1 MKPPMVATPT
11 IAAISGRLIPESD
24 WFTPPPPRPASP
36 YTSRSVQAG
45 ARVLLQS
52 MFLGIDIGT
61 SAVKAVLLA
70 PDGRVAGHASAP
82 LRISRPQ
89 PLWSEQRPED
99 WWDATLAAVL
109 QLPATQR
116 AEVAAVGLSGQMH
129 GATVL
134 DAAGAPL
141 RPAILWNDGRAFAQ
155 CAALEAAE
163 PRSRSITGNIAMPGF
178 TAPKLLWLRQHEPA
192 LFSRIAHVLLPKD
205 YVRLRMTGEFLSD
218 VSDSA
223 GTLWLDVGAR
233 RWSDAMLAACDLREE
248 QMPGLVEGSAQA
260 GRLRAGIAAQLGMP
274 VVPVAGGGGDNAAGA
289 VGAGVV
295 RDGQALLSL
304 GTSGVIFVAN
314 DRFLPYPDG
323 AVHAFCHA
331 LPARWHQMAV
341 LLSAASCLE
350 WVARL
355 GGFADVP
362 AALAAAARRAP
373 TGELPLF
380 LPYLSGERTPHNDPH
395 ARGVFFGLHHDT
407 DAAALVQSVLEGVA
421 LAFRDGLDV
430 LTRAGASIANLSLI
444 GGGARSAQWAGLLA
458 SALER
463 PLLVRDGA
471 EVGPAVGAARLAAL
485 CVGHASEQQ
494 LCVPPPLVRVVE
506 PQPTE
511 IDRLRERHARFRRL
525 YRALRDQFPPE
536 VTAR

>member
-1 MKPPMVATPT
+1 
-11 IAAISGRLIPESD
+11 
-24 WFTPPPPRPASP
+24 
-36 YTSRSVQAG
+36 
-45 ARVLLQS
+45 

-61 SAVKAVLLA
+61 SAVKAVVLA
-70 PDGRVAGHASAP
+70 PDGQVASSGSAP
-82 LRISRPQ
+82 LRISRPH
-89 PLWSEQRPED
+89 PLWSEQQPQD
-99 WWDATLAAVL
+99 WWDATLAAVQ
-109 QLPATQR
+109 QLPTTQR
-116 AEVAAVGLSGQMH
+116 AAVAAVGLSGQMH

-134 DAAGAPL
+134 DAAGEPL

-163 PRSRSITGNIAMPGF
+163 PRSRAITGNIAMPGF
-178 TAPKLLWLRQHEPA
+178 TAPKLLWLQQHEPA
-192 LFSRIAHVLLPKD
+192 LFARIARVLLPKD
-205 YVRLRMTGEFLSD
+205 YVRLRMTGEYLSD

-233 RWSDAMLAACDLREE
+233 RWSAAMLTACGLAES

-260 GRLRAGIAAQLGMP
+260 GRLRASIATQLGVP

-295 RDGQALLSL
+295 RAGQAMLSL

-314 DRFLPYPDG
+314 DEFLPYPEG

-331 LPARWHQMAV
+331 LPGRWHQMAV
-341 LLSAASCLE
+341 MLSAASCLD

-362 AALAAAARRAP
+362 AALAAAAKHAP
-373 TGELPLF
+373 DQAVPLF

-407 DAAALVQSVLEGVA
+407 DAAALVRSVLEGVA
-421 LAFRDGLDV
+421 LAYRDGLRV
-430 LTRAGASIANLSLI
+430 LTQGGATIADLSLI
-444 GGGARSAQWAGLLA
+444 GGGARSGQWASLLA

-471 EVGPAVGAARLAAL
+471 EVGPALGAARLAAL
-485 CVGHASEQQ
+485 CVGHASESQ
-494 LCVPPPLVRVVE
+494 LCAPPPLIRVIE
-506 PQPTE
+506 PQPAQV
-511 IDRLRERHARFRRL
+511 DRLRERYARFRQL
-525 YRALRDQFPPE
+525 YHALRDQFPRE
-536 VTAR
+536 VTPR